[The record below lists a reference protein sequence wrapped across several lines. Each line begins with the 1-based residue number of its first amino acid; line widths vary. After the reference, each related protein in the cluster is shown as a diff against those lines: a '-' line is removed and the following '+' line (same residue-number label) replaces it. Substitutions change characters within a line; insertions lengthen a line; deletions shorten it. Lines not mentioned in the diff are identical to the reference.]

1 MGQLFPIGKRITRT
15 TRTGLIGLVGFTLN
29 DSLSVERQDLSATT
43 VGDYALFGGGYTYDD
58 YIATV
63 DAYDSSL
70 TRSTPTPLSVRRRS
84 LSATTVG
91 DYALFGGGDTNYGS
105 SATVDGYIVI

>member
-1 MGQLFPIGKRITRT
+1 MI
-15 TRTGLIGLVGFTLN
+15 GLIGLVGFTLN
-29 DSLSVERQDLSATT
+29 DSLSVRRCNLSATT
-43 VGDYALFGGGYTYDD
+43 VGDYALFGGGYTD
-58 YIATV
+58 YVSSATV

-70 TRSTPTPLSVRRRS
+70 TRSTPTPLSVGRCV

-91 DYALFGGGDTNYGS
+91 DYALFGGGYTGNGS